1 MIGQGVVCIGG
12 QALDWRLNVGEH
24 YTVYDVANSKVNGSD
39 YYYVVQSASGERYG
53 WISDFYFK
61 PLSEWRE
68 ERLNELG
75 I

>member
-1 MIGQGVVCIGG
+1 MIGQVVVCIGG

-24 YTVYDVANSKVNGSD
+24 YTVYDVGHNSKGD
-39 YYYVVQSASGERYG
+39 FYYVVESASGERYG

-61 PLSEWRE
+61 PLTECRE
-68 ERLNELG
+68 DKLKQIG

>member
-1 MIGQGVVCIGG
+1 MKGQVVVCISA

-24 YTVYDVANSKVNGSD
+24 YTVCDVVNSKVNGSGD
-39 YYYVVQSASGERYG
+39 WYVVQSASGERYG
-53 WISDFYFK
+53 WISDSNFK

-75 I
+75 L

>member
-1 MIGQGVVCIGG
+1 MKGQVVVCIGG
-12 QALDWRLNVGEH
+12 KALDWRLNVGEH

-53 WISDFYFK
+53 WISDSNFK

-75 I
+75 L

>member
-1 MIGQGVVCIGG
+1 MRRFA

-24 YTVYDVANSKVNGSD
+24 YTVCDVVNSKVNGSD
-39 YYYVVQSASGERYG
+39 YYVVQSASGERYG
-53 WISDFYFK
+53 WISDSHLK

-75 I
+75 L